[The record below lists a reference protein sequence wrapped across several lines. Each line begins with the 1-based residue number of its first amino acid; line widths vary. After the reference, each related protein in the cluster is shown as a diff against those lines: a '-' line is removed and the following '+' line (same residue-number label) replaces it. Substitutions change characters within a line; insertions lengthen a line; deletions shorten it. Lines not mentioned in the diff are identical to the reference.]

1 MNPRERIR
9 TALSHQQPDCL
20 PIDFGGMR
28 STGIQAVAYNKLL
41 AHLGLHNEST
51 RLYDIFQQLAEPSEA
66 MVDRF
71 NGDVL
76 QVHRLCP
83 AFGIDILEWKPGRLP
98 DGSACLV
105 PKGFNPVKNAK
116 GGHDV
121 VQNGQVIATM
131 PEGGLYF
138 DQVIHPYA
146 NATTPAEVEAIR
158 LDPLDEQEAGFLAAQ
173 AAEKRAASDKAL
185 LFAFGGNILE
195 AGQLDFGYE
204 TFYMN
209 LALEPEL
216 MHYYFGRLAE
226 YYIHALDTLIP
237 AMANDI
243 DLIQFGDDLGTQEA
257 TQISVDMYREM
268 IKPYHKRIFMH
279 ARRRWPQL
287 KVFFH
292 SCGAV
297 ADLIP
302 DLIDAGVDVLNPVQI
317 SAKGMDPAM
326 LKREFGKDISF
337 WGGGVNM
344 QQTVVTGSVQD
355 IKDEA
360 RRHIE
365 IFSKD
370 GGYVFTQVHNIQANV
385 PPEKVIAIYEAA
397 AEFR

>member
-9 TALSHQQPDCL
+9 TALAHHQPDRL

-41 AHLGLHNEST
+41 THLGLKGEST
-51 RLYDIFQQLAEPSEA
+51 RLYDIFQQLAEPSET

-83 AFGIDILEWKPGRLP
+83 AFGVDILEWKDGRLP

-105 PKGFNPVKNAK
+105 PKGFNPVRNAK
-116 GGHDV
+116 GGLDV
-121 VQNGQVIATM
+121 VHAGQVIATM

-146 NATTPAEVEAIR
+146 DAVTPADVETIIIE
-158 LDPLDEQEAGFLAAQ
+158 PLDDREAGFLASQ
-173 AAEKRAASDKAL
+173 AARKRAASDKAL

-195 AGQLDFGYE
+195 AAQLDFGYE

-209 LALEPEL
+209 LALEPQL

-226 YYIHALDTLIP
+226 YYIQALDTLIP
-237 AMANDI
+237 AMADDI

-268 IKPYHKRIFMH
+268 IKPYHTRIFHH
-279 ARRRWPQL
+279 ARRRWPRL

-292 SCGAV
+292 SCGAI

-302 DLIDAGVDVLNPVQI
+302 DLVDAGVEVLNPVQI
-317 SAKGMDPAM
+317 SAKGMDPAR
-326 LKREFGKDISF
+326 LKREFGKDLSF

-344 QQTVVTGSVQD
+344 QQTVVTGSIQD

-360 RRHIE
+360 RRNIE

-385 PPEKVIAIYEAA
+385 PPEKVLAIYEAA